1 MDSCEVRN
9 DIGTCDM
16 CCCRGSKPARALPSS
31 ASDCLLRWGLPHLH
45 EHPAVP
51 KFRTLSPSA
60 LNRLPRRTLGGRD
73 LKTLQLYRSFIRN
86 MLGNSDGSKSA
97 LELTSDEVKR
107 VATVKRLL
115 RKAASEEGVN
125 ISVEK
130 RGNFLVFE
138 KAN

>member
-1 MDSCEVRN
+1 M
-9 DIGTCDM
+9 
-16 CCCRGSKPARALPSS
+16 
-31 ASDCLLRWGLPHLH
+31 
-45 EHPAVP
+45 
-51 KFRTLSPSA
+51 
-60 LNRLPRRTLGGRD
+60 
-73 LKTLQLYRSFIRN
+73 
-86 MLGNSDGSKSA
+86 GSKSA